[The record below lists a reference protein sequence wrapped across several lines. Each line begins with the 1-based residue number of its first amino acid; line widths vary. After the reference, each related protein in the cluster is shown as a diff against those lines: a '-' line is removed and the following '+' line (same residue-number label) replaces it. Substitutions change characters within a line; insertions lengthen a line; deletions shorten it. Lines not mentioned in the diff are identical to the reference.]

1 MVPAQRPSVQY
12 PVTEGVGWDERLST
26 MHRARFGFVIVLA
39 IAGLV
44 GLSGCQNDPNQAVRI
59 SDVTVTDAQIEAIAQ
74 RFAADLAAHNPQ
86 FKDPVGQ
93 VRQSVAELTVFN
105 ELARRYASEK
115 GIELPTPDYE
125 ATAAQYGAPADD
137 PFVRLNAETSA
148 YLTALRDHAT
158 PREPT
163 ESDVQDVYRRYKELA
178 GADAQPYD
186 VVKQALKD
194 VPEYPLALGLRSD
207 LLAALDRYGLS
218 VNPRYQPL
226 NIPLLAVSQ
235 GQLVLVDLPMGDQG
249 TGAVR
254 DVS

>member
-1 MVPAQRPSVQY
+1 MQRVRLGLLA
-12 PVTEGVGWDERLST
+12 VTAVVGV
-26 MHRARFGFVIVLA
+26 
-39 IAGLV
+39 LV
-44 GLSGCQNDPNQAVRI
+44 LSGCQSSPTQAVQI
-59 SDVTVTDAQIEAIAQ
+59 GGVTVSDSQIEATAQ
-74 RFAADLAAHNPQ
+74 RFATDLAARNSD

-105 ELARRYASEK
+105 ELARRYANEK
-115 GIELPTPDYE
+115 GIELPAPDYE
-125 ATAAQYGAPADD
+125 AAAASYGAPADD

-158 PREPT
+158 PQEPT
-163 ESDVQDVYRRYKELA
+163 EADQQDVYRRYAELA
-178 GADAQPYD
+178 GENAQPYD
-186 VVKQALKD
+186 AIKQALQEL
-194 VPEYPLALGLRSD
+194 PEYPQALGLRTE
-207 LLAALDRYGLS
+207 LIAALHRYGVS

-226 NIPLLAVSQ
+226 NVPLLAVSQ